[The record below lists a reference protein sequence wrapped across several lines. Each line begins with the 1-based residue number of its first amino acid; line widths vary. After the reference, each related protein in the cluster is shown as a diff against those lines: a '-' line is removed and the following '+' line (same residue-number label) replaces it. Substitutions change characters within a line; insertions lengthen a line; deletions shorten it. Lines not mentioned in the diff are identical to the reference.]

1 MLIAAVG
8 ALAFYTAFRVVDSP
22 SKTGMYSSS
31 AGVFSNVFPVTV
43 LGVFDRKDSVEF
55 SDVCRYYFGK
65 WGEYIAALFSL
76 ATLLGATI
84 VYWVLMSNFL
94 YFTGAVVHGE
104 SRDVVKALC

>member
-1 MLIAAVG
+1 MKFP
-8 ALAFYTAFRVVDSP
+8 AF
-22 SKTGMYSSS
+22 
-31 AGVFSNVFPVTV
+31 

-65 WGEYIAALFSL
+65 WGEYVAALFSL

-94 YFTGAVVHGE
+94 YFTGAVVHGKFFIFILASV
-104 SRDVVKALC
+104 SRYVIWVIRVMGGGK